1 MLEWT
6 THIKIF
12 TSLLA
17 LVNPLGAIPLF
28 ISLTHHQSVDE
39 RTQTARVAA
48 FSVALILILAGFLGE
63 PLLNFFGISVAA
75 FQIGGGLLILLTAIT
90 MMGTQPSRGA
100 QQNEAAE
107 ASEKD
112 SVAVVPL
119 ATPLLAGPG
128 AISTAII
135 FTHQTSS
142 WLDIGI
148 LVASSVVVALL
159 SWIALRSAIPISKAL
174 GKTGINVATHLMGLL
189 LAAIAAEFL
198 CTGLRELLPGLK

>member
-1 MLEWT
+1 
-6 THIKIF
+6 
-12 TSLLA
+12 
-17 LVNPLGAIPLF
+17 
-28 ISLTHHQSVDE
+28 
-39 RTQTARVAA
+39 
-48 FSVALILILAGFLGE
+48 
-63 PLLNFFGISVAA
+63 VAA

-148 LVASSVVVALL
+148 LVTSSVVMALL
-159 SWIALRSAIPISKAL
+159 SWIALRSAIPISNAL
-174 GKTGINVATHLMGLL
+174 GKTGINIATRLMGLL
-189 LAAIAAEFL
+189 LAAIAAEFI
-198 CTGLRELLPGLK
+198 CTGLRELLLGLK